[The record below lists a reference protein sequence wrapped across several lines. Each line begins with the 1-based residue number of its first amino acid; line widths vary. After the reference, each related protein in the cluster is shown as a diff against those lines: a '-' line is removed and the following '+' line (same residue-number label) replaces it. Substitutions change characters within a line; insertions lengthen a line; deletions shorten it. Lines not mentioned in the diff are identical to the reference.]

1 MRHISPSSIRPIDF
15 DRLVWSDSLSVGNQV
30 IDQQHRKLIQ
40 ICHDGVG
47 HFRCKDT
54 NPEAAHQC
62 LNDFVAFL
70 RVHFDTEEDVLLRG
84 HCPSDIYQRHIA
96 EHSKYLEA
104 LTEILVEG
112 VWQELDGERLIELM
126 VGWVLHHLTA
136 FDLPSKAFMA
146 DCV

>member
-1 MRHISPSSIRPIDF
+1 MLGLVIEKKV
-15 DRLVWSDSLSVGNQV
+15 RLE
-30 IDQQHRKLIQ
+30 LIKERAF
-40 ICHDGVG
+40 V
-47 HFRCKDT
+47 
-54 NPEAAHQC
+54 EASHEHHQC